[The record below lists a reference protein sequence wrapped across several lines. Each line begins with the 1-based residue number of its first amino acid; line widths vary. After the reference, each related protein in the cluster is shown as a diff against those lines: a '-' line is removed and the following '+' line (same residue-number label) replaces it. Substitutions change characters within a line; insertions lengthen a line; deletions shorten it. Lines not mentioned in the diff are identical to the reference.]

1 MEKLDFSSVDNSIIN
16 EMAGR
21 LGIFMGAL
29 LGVGII
35 LIILFKLLRVPNKL
49 ASFLSTCIM
58 LYAAYLL
65 VTKFNVF
72 TL

>member
-1 MEKLDFSSVDNSIIN
+1 MDKLDFSSVDNSIIN

-58 LYAAYLL
+58 LYTAYLL
-65 VTKFNVF
+65 LTKFNVF

>member
-1 MEKLDFSSVDNSIIN
+1 MDKLDFSSVDNSIIN

-21 LGIFMGAL
+21 LGII
-29 LGVGII
+29 VII
-35 LIILFKLLRVPNKL
+35 IFKLLRVPNKL

-58 LYAAYLL
+58 LYTAYLL

-72 TL
+72 TM